1 MRFVPTRIHGIVD
14 WLLGALLIAL
24 PWLLGFARGGPE
36 TYVPVALGS
45 IGLLV
50 TFFTDHEYGIVRRI
64 PMSGHL
70 AVDALAG
77 AALAVSPWVLGF
89 AETVWLPH
97 LVLGV
102 TELAAGFVTKTV
114 PGDRPSAR

>member
-1 MRFVPTRIHGIVD
+1 MRFVSTRVHGIVD

-36 TYVPVALGS
+36 TSVPVVLGVA
-45 IGLLV
+45 GLLV

-77 AALAVSPWVLGF
+77 ATLATAPWIFGF
-89 AETVWLPH
+89 ADTVWLPH
-97 LVLGV
+97 LVLGI
-102 TELAAGFVTKTV
+102 TELAAAFVTKTV
-114 PGDRPSAR
+114 PEDRRPAR

>member
-1 MRFVPTRIHGIVD
+1 
-14 WLLGALLIAL
+14 
-24 PWLLGFARGGPE
+24 
-36 TYVPVALGS
+36 
-45 IGLLV
+45 
-50 TFFTDHEYGIVRRI
+50 
-64 PMSGHL
+64 L

-77 AALAVSPWVLGF
+77 VALAVSPWVLGF